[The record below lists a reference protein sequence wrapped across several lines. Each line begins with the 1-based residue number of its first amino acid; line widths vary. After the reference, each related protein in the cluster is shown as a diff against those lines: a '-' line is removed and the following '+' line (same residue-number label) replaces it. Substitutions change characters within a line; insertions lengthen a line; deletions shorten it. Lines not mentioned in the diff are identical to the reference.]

1 MSADPAASG
10 QTPLAAKLAAHI
22 KQEGPLRVAEFMDAC
37 LHDPEHG
44 YYRKSAAIGRTGDFI
59 TAPEISQIFG
69 ELIGLWCAVVW
80 QQMGAPSSLRLVE
93 LGPGRGTLMRDALR
107 AGRADPAF
115 RAALDVQLVESNAP
129 LAEVQR
135 ATLAAADVPVRW
147 SSDLD
152 AKTGSAPAIVIANE
166 FLDTLPVAQWV
177 YRGSQWHARCVG
189 LDDAGR
195 FFFTTGG
202 PDPGLQVP
210 PSIMPPFRAGDILES
225 RTPAVAAWAAKLA
238 ALGAPVAALFV
249 DYGHPVPSL
258 GDTLQAVV
266 AHHYDDPLRA
276 PGEADLTAQVDF
288 PAVATEMG
296 RHGLICDG
304 PIPQAQFLAALGIVE
319 RASRLMAAN
328 PRRAAEIETAV
339 ARLIAPGGM
348 GTRFWALGVRSEGV
362 DPLPGFEPVDIAAP
376 AP

>member
-10 QTPLAAKLAAHI
+10 QTPLAVKLAARI
-22 KQEGPLRVAEFMDAC
+22 KQEGPLSVAEYMDAC

-115 RAALDVQLVESNAP
+115 RAALDVHLIESNAP

-135 ATLAAADVPVRW
+135 ATLAAADVPIRW

-166 FLDTLPVAQWV
+166 FLDTLPVAQWI

-195 FFFTTGG
+195 FFYTTGG

-249 DYGHPVPSL
+249 DYGHPVPAL
-258 GDTLQAVV
+258 GDTLQAVF

-348 GTRFWALGVRSEGV
+348 GTRFWALGVRSKGV
-362 DPLPGFEPVDIAAP
+362 EPLPGFEPVDIAAP